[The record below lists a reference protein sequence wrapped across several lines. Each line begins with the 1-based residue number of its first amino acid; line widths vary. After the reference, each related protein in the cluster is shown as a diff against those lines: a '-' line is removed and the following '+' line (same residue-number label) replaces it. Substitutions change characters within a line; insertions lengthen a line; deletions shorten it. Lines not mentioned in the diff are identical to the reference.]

1 MEGKKKMIE
10 LHTEEGTK
18 LEIYDTSCIVSMR
31 EIYGGLKGEY
41 TSLTLS
47 GLLCSVTV
55 LETKRQIERMLQQE
69 TDLFA
74 KPKNDTDCIYRY
86 TQKLMYKKKDAR
98 YRYDLECIEYVVT
111 TATKTSRVTVKDY
124 NGKTVDVADTY
135 TVVRE
140 KKVAGKTVE
149 LEERYYIKTVGRGR
163 YWE

>member
-1 MEGKKKMIE
+1 MIE

-18 LEIYDTSCIVSMR
+18 LEIYDPSCIVSMR

-41 TSLTLS
+41 TSLTLK

-55 LETKRQIERMLQQE
+55 LETKRQIERMLQPE
-69 TDLFA
+69 MDLFT
-74 KPKNDTDCIYRY
+74 KPTNDTDCIYRY
-86 TQKLMYKKKDAR
+86 TQKLVYKKKDAR
-98 YRYDLECIEYVVT
+98 YRYDLEYVEHVVT

>member
-1 MEGKKKMIE
+1 MIE